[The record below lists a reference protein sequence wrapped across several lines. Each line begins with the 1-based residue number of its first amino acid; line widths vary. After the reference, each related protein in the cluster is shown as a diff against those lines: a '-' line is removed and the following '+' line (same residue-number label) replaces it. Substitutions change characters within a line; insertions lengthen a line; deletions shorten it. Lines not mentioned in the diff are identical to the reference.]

1 MKSIKL
7 ISITINPDGSVT
19 DKNGKTIKLLSLE
32 DRIKKDKERGREWN
46 G

>member
-1 MKSIKL
+1 MKPLKL

-32 DRIKKDKERGREWN
+32 DRIKKDKERIKEYR
-46 G
+46 

>member
-32 DRIKKDKERGREWN
+32 DRIKKDKLKIKEYR
-46 G
+46 

>member
-1 MKSIKL
+1 MKPLKL

-32 DRIKKDKERGREWN
+32 DRIKKDKLKIKEYR
-46 G
+46 